1 MTLFLD
7 SANIEHIKEICE
19 YGIVKGVTTN
29 QKILLKSGIRVGEYR
44 DSIRQ
49 ICNLVKGPVSV
60 ELTGVRSGIP
70 DLVMEARELY
80 GFDVNKYINIKVP
93 MWGDGRGLGVA
104 EKLRELEIPVNM
116 TCMMSANQGIL
127 ACEAGVDYAS
137 LFYNRIIDYTGRR
150 SVGQREI
157 TLLRDYIDD
166 HGLPTQII
174 AGSIRS
180 PIDVM
185 ECFEAGAHIVTIPYP
200 IIKKLPFHPRTQST
214 IEEFDKAWKEF
225 MRERSR

>member
-1 MTLFLD
+1 VTLFLD
-7 SANIEHIKEICE
+7 SADIKHIKEICGWNIIK
-19 YGIVKGVTTN
+19 GITTN
-29 QKILLKSGIRVGEYR
+29 QKIFLKSGVTDYNETIKNICELV
-44 DSIRQ
+44 DS
-49 ICNLVKGPVSV
+49 PVSI
-60 ELTGVRSGIP
+60 ELTKTNSHFTV
-70 DLVMEARELY
+70 LEQEAEKLREI
-80 GFDVNKYINIKVP
+80 DDRVNIKVP
-93 MWGDGRGLGVA
+93 MWGDGRGLFIA
-104 EKLRELEIPVNM
+104 KKLIGRKIPVNM

-137 LFYNRIIDYTGRR
+137 LFYNRIIDYAGRR

-157 TLLRDYIDD
+157 ALLREYIDNY
-166 HGLPTQII
+166 GLPTQII

-214 IEEFDKAWKEF
+214 IEEFDEAWKEF